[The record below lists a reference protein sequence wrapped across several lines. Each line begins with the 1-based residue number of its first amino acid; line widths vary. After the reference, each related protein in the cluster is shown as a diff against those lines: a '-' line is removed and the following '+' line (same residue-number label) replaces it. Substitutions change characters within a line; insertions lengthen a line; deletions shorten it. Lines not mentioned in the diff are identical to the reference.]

1 MAEDTTQAPKPTEPA
16 KAGDPGYGLGI
27 AGFVVSFF
35 VGVAGLIMS
44 AIALNQ
50 SKRAGKKNGFALA
63 GLIIGIVKTALE
75 VLAIAGLII
84 GITFFA
90 SYCSSN
96 PDECND
102 SRTSAPYNQDDRLFR
117 NNTDTSPT
125 Y

>member
-1 MAEDTTQAPKPTEPA
+1 MAENTEPVQKPTEPA

-44 AIALNQ
+44 VIALNQ

-75 VLAIAGLII
+75 ILAIAGLII

-96 PDECND
+96 PNECKD
-102 SRTSAPYNQDDRLFR
+102 SNSAPYNQDDRFFR
-117 NNTDTSPT
+117 DSSDTSPT